1 KLGSYARYLQ
11 AERQAGQAQPKGQ
24 PDNQRQEGNKGFVND
39 KRGGNY
45 NLPDKS
51 APTED
56 NILGPFYRAG
66 APFRAKITPPL
77 EAGIVLVVSG
87 RVWAF
92 DTKKPLPM
100 AVIDIWQANALGR
113 YDNDD
118 PKNPP
123 SKDVFKNRAR
133 LITDETGYY
142 EFETVHPA
150 PYKIGPDA

>member
-1 KLGSYARYLQ
+1 MSNFSRRDFIRQGSLGVATLGAAGLVLRSDAQPTEASGKLGSYARYLQ

-92 DTKKPLPM
+92 DTKKP
-100 AVIDIWQANALGR
+100 
-113 YDNDD
+113 
-118 PKNPP
+118 
-123 SKDVFKNRAR
+123 
-133 LITDETGYY
+133 
-142 EFETVHPA
+142 
-150 PYKIGPDA
+150 